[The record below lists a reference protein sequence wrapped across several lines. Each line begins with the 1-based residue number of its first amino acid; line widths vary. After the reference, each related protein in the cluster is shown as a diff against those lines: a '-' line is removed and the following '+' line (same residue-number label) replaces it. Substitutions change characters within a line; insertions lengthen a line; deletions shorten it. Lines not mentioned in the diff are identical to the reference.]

1 MTPTEEKKF
10 IDLERM
16 FQSKNPG
23 LYRWIP
29 GFVFGWLRRIIHEED
44 LNSFMRRH
52 RNDDAF
58 QFCQGVLNEIG
69 VSFESIHA
77 ERIPPTGAYI
87 MVCNHPMGAMEAMS
101 LVTELQKVRK
111 DIKFIVNDLLL
122 NLDNLKE
129 LFTGVNKHGKTA
141 LQSLKVVEEL
151 FASDQLIIL
160 FPAGLVSRRNQ
171 GVIQDLEWKKTFV
184 TKARKYNKPV
194 IPVYIEGR
202 NSPWFYRIAQFR
214 KVFGIK
220 ANIEMFLL
228 VDEMYRQG
236 GRHLHIVFGNSI
248 EPATFTRDKSD
259 EQWAAH
265 VRGLTYALKE
275 HVK

>member
-1 MTPTEEKKF
+1 MRPTDEKKF

-16 FQSKNPG
+16 FQAKNPA

-29 GFVFGWLRRIIHEED
+29 GFVFTALRRIIHEDD
-44 LNSFMRRH
+44 LNAFMKRH

-58 QFCQGVLNEIG
+58 QFCKGVLDEIG
-69 VSFESIHA
+69 VTFESLHA
-77 ERIPPTGAYI
+77 ERIPATGAYI

-111 DIKFIVNDLLL
+111 DIRFIVNDLLL
-122 NLDNLKE
+122 NLENLKE
-129 LFTGVNKHGKTA
+129 IFTGVNKHGKTA

-151 FASDQLIIL
+151 FASEQLIIL
-160 FPAGLVSRRNQ
+160 FPAGLVSRRQQ

-202 NSPWFYRIAQFR
+202 NSPWFYRISQFR
-214 KVFGIK
+214 KLFGIK
-220 ANIEMFLL
+220 ANLEMFLL
-228 VDEMYRQG
+228 VDEMYRQRG
-236 GRHLHIVFGNSI
+236 KHLHIVFGNSI

-259 EQWAAH
+259 EAWAAH
-265 VRGLTYALKE
+265 VRGLTYELKNNL
-275 HVK
+275 K